1 MWLKD
6 GPLGECE
13 FVDLVFMGCLLDLRR
28 PLVLD
33 MLLHPERPMAGTI
46 RGEILSAHGGMR

>member
-33 MLLHPERPMAGTI
+33 MLLHPECPMAGTI
-46 RGEILSAHGGMR
+46 RGKILSAHGGMR